1 MSNLRI
7 LLKNSFLKF
16 VNVFRGKDKKKSVKS
31 GAVTLCVCVLGVL
44 ALYTFQAYSMIA
56 DLSQY
61 GFSILCLFNGLLIT
75 TSVVLILGVSR
86 TAGNKK
92 SKDEDLLLSM
102 PIKKRDIVLSK
113 TLSKYIFDFCFVF
126 VLFMPYFVLYEIFE
140 GFKFIQL
147 LCALLVCVIM
157 PLLSVGL
164 TFLCDFVIAKLFNKT
179 KYANFLKTMMAV
191 LILVLVMLLMFLK
204 TFAYGNAI
212 NVDID
217 SFISDRI
224 ITSSCLHF
232 ILNQNI
238 EKMFIILGITIL
250 PFVLGL
256 MAYSK
261 TLGSNEVKY
270 QSKIGGLKFH
280 EPKREFSGLLKKEFN
295 YYLTNPTY
303 ATNTI
308 IAPVMSIALA
318 IIVAIEG
325 LSKICAGFGVVIPSD
340 MFVGVVVL
348 IECFMFST
356 ACISASGISLEGKA
370 FWIIK
375 SMPIN
380 INKFFIAKIL
390 LNLTICGVPIVIS
403 SIIYLFALKLT
414 LVKFL
419 LVLFIPLIFVL
430 LLSALGLFINLCLPK
445 LKWEDDVQVF
455 KQSLSVVV
463 TMLLGMVIS
472 LIQVGAYFMFRYSID
487 LTLICLIVLAIYM
500 FLTIAILFLTF
511 TSGKTKFNKLHG

>member
-1 MSNLRI
+1 MSNLKI
-7 LLKNSFLKF
+7 LLRNSFLKF
-16 VNVFRGKDKKKSVKS
+16 VNVFRGKGKKKSVVS
-31 GAVTLCVCVLGVL
+31 GVVTLCVCMLGVL
-44 ALYTFQAYSMIA
+44 MLYTFQAYSMIA

-61 GFSILCLFNGLLIT
+61 GLSILCLYNGLLIT

-92 SKDEDLLLSM
+92 SKDEELLLSM

-113 TLSKYIFDFCFVF
+113 TLSKYIFDFCFTF
-126 VLFMPYFVLYEIFE
+126 ILFMPYFVLYEIFE
-140 GFKFIQL
+140 GFRFIQL
-147 LCALLVCVIM
+147 LCVLLVCVLM

-164 TFLCDFVIAKLFNKT
+164 TFLCDFVIAKLFNRT

-191 LILVLVMLLMFLK
+191 LMLVLVMLLMFLK

-212 NVDID
+212 NVDLD
-217 SFISDRI
+217 GFVSDRL
-224 ITSSCLHF
+224 ITSSCLKF
-232 ILNQNI
+232 ILNQNAG
-238 EKMFIILGITIL
+238 KGFILLGITIV

-256 MAYSK
+256 LAYSK
-261 TLGSNEVKY
+261 NLGKNEVKY
-270 QSKIGGLKFH
+270 QSKTGVLKFH
-280 EPKREFSGLLKKEFN
+280 EPKREFGGLLKKEFN

-308 IAPVMSIALA
+308 IAPVMSIAFA

-325 LSKICAGFGVVIPSD
+325 LSKIGAGFGIMIPSD

-380 INKFFIAKIL
+380 VNKLFLAKIL
-390 LNLTICGVPIVIS
+390 LSVTICGVPIIIS
-403 SIIYLFALKLT
+403 SIIYLFALNLT
-414 LVKFL
+414 LLNFL
-419 LVLFIPLIFVL
+419 LVLLIPLVYVL

-463 TMLLGMVIS
+463 TMLVGMVVS
-472 LIQVGAYFMFRYSID
+472 LIPVGAYFMFRYSMN
-487 LTLICLIVLAIYM
+487 LTTICLVVLALYV
-500 FLTIAILFLTF
+500 FLTISMWFLTF
-511 TSGKTKFNKLHG
+511 TLGKTKFNKLQD